1 MRRWLRRLLNS
12 GEPQMADAEAAQA
25 QLREAEQILAHSFQE
40 AVLPGLWQARDV
52 LNAEGYAAIVEHN
65 EHWARLTV
73 AGEPDCGCVYT
84 VEGRLYHKPS
94 FAFPALHGDTARPQY
109 PVLHLECQ
117 GQVREWRPEQVDA
130 EAVAADAAAEC
141 RKWLSW

>member
-1 MRRWLRRLLNS
+1 
-12 GEPQMADAEAAQA
+12 MADAEAAQA
-25 QLREAEQILAHSFQE
+25 QLRDAEQQLEQSFRE
-40 AVLPGLWQARDV
+40 AVLPGLWRARDT
-52 LNAEGYAAIVEHN
+52 LIAEGFAALVEHN
-65 EHWARLTV
+65 EHWARLMV
-73 AGEPDCGCVYT
+73 ATDSEGSCVYT

-130 EAVAADAAAEC
+130 ETVAADAEGEC
-141 RKWLSW
+141 RKWLNW